1 MNKIL
6 NIILLL
12 TFIIIIFKYFMNI
25 EGMLES
31 EKNTVVDKIHVLAN
45 SMKTDYKVFNIETTN
60 MVIQQQRMMVVLGI
74 SSFVI
79 LGITVY
85 YVMNK

>member
-1 MNKIL
+1 
-6 NIILLL
+6 
-12 TFIIIIFKYFMNI
+12 MNI

-60 MVIQQQRMMVVLGI
+60 MVIQQQRMMVVLGV

>member
-60 MVIQQQRMMVVLGI
+60 MVIQQQRMMVVLGV